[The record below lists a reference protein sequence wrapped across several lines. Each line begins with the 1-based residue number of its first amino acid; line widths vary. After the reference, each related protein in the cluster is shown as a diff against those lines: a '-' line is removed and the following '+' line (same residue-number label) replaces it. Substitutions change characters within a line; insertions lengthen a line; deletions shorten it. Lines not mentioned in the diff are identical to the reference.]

1 MNLPAS
7 EDPLPP
13 LDAKLDA
20 FKIKAFAFGN
30 GNGWHGKEL
39 MTPPDNDLN
48 TAGSSLFE
56 EEIQK
61 DRIESQGIY

>member
-1 MNLPAS
+1 
-7 EDPLPP
+7 
-13 LDAKLDA
+13 
-20 FKIKAFAFGN
+20 
-30 GNGWHGKEL
+30 